1 MGMIS
6 KQKMTSNQLILF
18 SSMGLKLHWLGI
30 AWKAPQCSLY
40 DQPPESKK
48 ITKCHSNYEPSKVE
62 VVNSCK
68 AEI

>member
-6 KQKMTSNQLILF
+6 KQKMTSTQLVLF

-30 AWKAPQCSLY
+30 AWKPTQCSLY

-48 ITKCHSNYEPSKVE
+48 SQNAIPIISLQKWTL
-62 VVNSCK
+62 
-68 AEI
+68 